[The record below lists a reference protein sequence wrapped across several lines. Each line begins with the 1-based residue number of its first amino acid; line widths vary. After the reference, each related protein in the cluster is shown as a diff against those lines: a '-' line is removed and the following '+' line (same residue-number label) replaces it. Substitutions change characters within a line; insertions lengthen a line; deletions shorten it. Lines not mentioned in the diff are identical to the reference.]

1 MMNERLKWDEMVLEW
16 VEMVLINK
24 MKSIRASNASAVCP
38 WAGQS
43 VNPGNNDINP
53 FVIFKTHF
61 LSSLPDEP
69 LSEFPDASF
78 ISCTNVMLICLSEL
92 EVDAGGGILIRCCLM
107 LK

>member
-1 MMNERLKWDEMVLEW
+1 MYEMVLEW

-24 MKSIRASNASAVCP
+24 MKSIRASKSLAGCP

-43 VNPGNNDINP
+43 VNPGNNNINP

-92 EVDAGGGILIRCCLM
+92 EVDAGGGILIRCCLI